1 MANQR
6 LDAVS
11 VRESNGKSYFNRIG
25 VAFPSKTGEGYS
37 VLLDAIPAPVDGQFK
52 ILLMVPKP
60 RDGDTGRQQSKP
72 AADPFGDLDDDLGDA
87 F

>member
-1 MANQR
+1 MATQR

-11 VRESNGKSYFNRIG
+11 VRESNGKSYFSKCG
-25 VAFPSKTGEGYS
+25 VAFPSKTGEGYT
-37 VLLDAIPAPVDGQFK
+37 VLLDLVPASTDGQVK

-60 RDGDTGRQQSKP
+60 RDGGTGQQTQRPSS
-72 AADPFGDLDDDLGDA
+72 DPFDDDLGDA